1 MRNGRRWRRAGH
13 RAVSPIIG
21 TILLLAITIVA
32 GTILW
37 SFHIYT
43 PAAPPQIT
51 FLIRSGGSDPVW
63 GDGTDCEKGTG
74 STGPGCGSNPVYSF
88 MNTTQIIIASHSP
101 ADISLSDIIVT
112 FVCNNG
118 SSGGPT
124 TVLLTGTLANMT
136 WIPGQTGSSGSAP
149 AGSPLL
155 GYCATL
161 KIGGYGGSDD
171 TAYNR
176 LCLFI
181 PINSTQ
187 TSLLENG
194 DTFLLYIHAGGFPL
208 DYSGDCS
215 TGSNT
220 PCLDGDDYHGAPP
233 WCFTTEGACTLDLS
247 YVGNP
252 SELLASIPVYS
263 LAPPSSG

>member
-1 MRNGRRWRRAGH
+1 MRRIRRWRRSGR

-32 GTILW
+32 GTLLW
-37 SFHIYT
+37 TFRFIT
-43 PAAPPQIT
+43 PAAAPQVS
-51 FLIRSGGSDPVW
+51 FLIRSGGSNPVW
-63 GDGTDCEKGTG
+63 GDGTDCSPCSG
-74 STGPGCGSNPVYSF
+74 SDAQYSF
-88 MNTTQIIIASHSP
+88 MNTTQVIIASHTP
-101 ADISLSDIIVT
+101 ADISLSDIVLT
-112 FVCNNG
+112 FVCSNA

-136 WIPGQTGSSGSAP
+136 WIPGETGSSGSAP

-161 KIGGYGGSDD
+161 KVGGYGGSDD

-176 LCLFI
+176 LCLFV
-181 PINSTQ
+181 PIDANQ
-187 TSLLENG
+187 TALLENG
-194 DTFLLYIHAGGFPL
+194 DTFILYIHKGGFPL
-208 DYSGDCS
+208 DYNNRCSGGSSGD
-215 TGSNT
+215 

-233 WCFTTEGACTLDLS
+233 WCFTTPGACTIYLT

-252 SELLASIPVYS
+252 TETLATIPVYS
-263 LAPPSSG
+263 LAPPT